1 MDAEHADRERLKAL
15 SGGHRWL
22 CIHRTEY
29 TGLDAPGAGFLQKV
43 WQNASAP
50 DCVTQDSPLR
60 SSINAA
66 ALRHGRARPCHPRAL
81 CGTRWRMMPVRPG
94 ANGEGEPGHDAG
106 LC

>member
-29 TGLDAPGAGFLQKV
+29 AGLNAPGAGFLQKV

-50 DCVTQDSPLR
+50 DCVAQDSPLR
-60 SSINAA
+60 SIN
-66 ALRHGRARPCHPRAL
+66 ARPCV
-81 CGTRWRMMPVRPG
+81 M
-94 ANGEGEPGHDAG
+94 AG
-106 LC
+106 LDPAIRARCVGHAGA